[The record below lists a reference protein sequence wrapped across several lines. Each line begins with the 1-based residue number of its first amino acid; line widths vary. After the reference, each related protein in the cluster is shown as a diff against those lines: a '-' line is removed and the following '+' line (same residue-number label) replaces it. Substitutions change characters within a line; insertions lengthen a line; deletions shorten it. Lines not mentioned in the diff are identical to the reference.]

1 MTQNFTK
8 SEAESWMLENMKQIG
23 ERKDKYFEW
32 NLSKFPYE
40 KRKRILDIGCGPCT
54 YFDSIMKLEPLF
66 YCATDYSDVFL
77 DEVNKLIEG
86 KENCVTENVDIL
98 DENSIAKLMVQKFDI
113 IMCFDVIEHIKDD
126 VKAFRNIA
134 EILRKTGKGKLF
146 VKVPAIQSLYG
157 VNDYTVGHYR
167 RYSKKSLAKALEES
181 GFRITQ
187 IRYHNIFGILPWLI
201 IGRVLKRKIALSNS
215 ERSTFD
221 VLVPVFRFIENI
233 IPPPIGLSLNCTCEL
248 K

>member
-1 MTQNFTK
+1 MQTFSK
-8 SEAESWMLENMKQIG
+8 SEAESGMLENMKHIG

-40 KRKRILDIGCGPCT
+40 KKKRILDLGCGPCT
-54 YFDSIMKLEPLF
+54 YFNSIMNLEPLF
-66 YCATDYSDVFL
+66 YCATDFSDVFL
-77 DEVNKLIEG
+77 KEVCILING
-86 KENCVTENVDIL
+86 KENCVTENIDLL
-98 DENSIAKLMVQKFDI
+98 DENSIEKLMVHKFDI
-113 IMCFDVIEHIKDD
+113 IMCFDVIEHIEDD
-126 VKAFRNIA
+126 LKAFRNIA
-134 EILRKTGKGKLF
+134 EILKKTGRGKLF

-157 VNDYTVGHYR
+157 VNDFTVGHYR
-167 RYSKKSLAKALEES
+167 RYSKKSLANALEQS
-181 GFRITQ
+181 GFKILQ
-187 IRYHNIFGILPWLI
+187 IRYHNIFGVIPWLI

-215 ERSTFD
+215 ERSIFD